1 MNDTPQVPKGKS
13 RARAVFW
20 LIVSIVG
27 VWFGFFVLQ
36 ITGEAKDLG
45 GGEKA
50 LRIVFAVVWFLFWIA
65 AMVYNVLNYQ
75 AAAREKR
82 KDK

>member
-20 LIVSIVG
+20 LIVSVVG
-27 VWFGFFVLQ
+27 VWFGFFILNL
-36 ITGEAKDLG
+36 TGDAADPGAG
-45 GGEKA
+45 GKA